1 MTMVLNHK
9 DYIEKAKRNRDFVN
23 EDLYKLVKSY
33 PDWVTVVAFYSALHF
48 VDAYLIL
55 KHSLQFEHHTDRD
68 KAVALLMGEIYA
80 AYHRLYDLS
89 FRSRYL
95 RVEDNPSP
103 DEAESAVKFELS
115 RVQEFVERF
124 VR

>member
-1 MTMVLNHK
+1 MVLSPK
-9 DYIEKAKRNRDFVN
+9 DCIKKAKRNRGFLN
-23 EDLYKLVKSY
+23 EELYGIVKRY

-48 VDAYLIL
+48 VDAYLIS
-55 KHSLQFEHHTDRD
+55 KHGLQFEHHTERDR
-68 KAVALLMGEIYA
+68 AVALLMGEIYA

-89 FRSRYL
+89 FRSRYM
-95 RVEDNPSP
+95 RVEDNPTP
-103 DEAESAVKFELS
+103 EEAESAVKFELP